1 MRVKQVSDEMF
12 LETSKTKV
20 GGLLNF
26 FFLDFYDIFGYTNS
40 LWLFELQHE
49 GSIKK
54 YESFTSSSKHL

>member
-1 MRVKQVSDEMF
+1 MF